1 MLPRAASAGLY
12 TDFDQ
17 CLRQN
22 GAPHQVLDLL
32 SDYET
37 SVSEQVTILRKLV
50 KRVRPEQQKSV
61 TCSEEKFYGVF

>member
-1 MLPRAASAGLY
+1 MLFLAASEGLY

-37 SVSEQVTILRKLV
+37 SVSEQVTILHKLV
-50 KRVRPEQQKSV
+50 KRTRLEQQKSV
-61 TCSEEKFYGVF
+61 TCSPD